1 MKKSKVFIGVIDT
14 NAKGEFFIESNQINH
29 TVYLKEPSLKYF
41 YNDHVEFY
49 INKRKRKGRCL
60 GEIIRLVKR
69 EKNEY
74 VGVLQKNKGFAFSI
88 IDDKKIHVDIFIPK
102 DEINNAENGDKVLV
116 EILEWK
122 RNDISPTGRI
132 KEILGKPGEHETE
145 IKSILKNSNI
155 SLDFPK
161 EVLDYTNK
169 ISKTISE
176 NEIAKR
182 RDLREELTFTIDPED
197 AKDFD
202 DAISY
207 RQVEKN
213 TYEVG
218 IHIAD
223 VSHYVENKS
232 VLDLE
237 AYKRGTSIYLVD
249 RVIPMLPEILSNM
262 VCSLRPDEEKFTFS
276 SIFKINSKGE
286 IIEEWYGKT
295 VIKSNKR
302 FSYAEAQEIID
313 KKKGK
318 ISKENSLTNKA
329 YEVEKNLVEAII
341 NLNEIAQQRRKEREK
356 QGSINF
362 NKKEI
367 KFKLDNKQNPIEV
380 LFKESKEA
388 NKLVEEFMLL
398 ANQKVAELFKKLKK
412 APSVYRVHDLPDNE
426 KLKALK
432 IIVKEFGYVLDISSR
447 EGTTKTL
454 NKLLKDVQGKKEQNL
469 IETLAIRSMSKAEYS
484 TQNIGHYG
492 LAFKNYTHFTSPIR
506 RYPDIMVH
514 RILNECLSNMPTK
527 QKGLEKKC
535 KHCSEQENNATKA
548 ERDSIKY
555 MQIKYM
561 ENKKG
566 QEFKGIIS
574 GITDWGLYVELEEN
588 KCEGMVYVKDIK
600 GDNFVFDQTRQAL
613 KGTKTDI
620 TYQLGDEVYVKV
632 KKTDLVKKHLD
643 FTII

>member
-49 INKRKRKGRCL
+49 INKRKRKGRYL

-102 DEINNAENGDKVLV
+102 EEINNAENGDKVLV

-213 TYEVG
+213 IYEVG

-262 VCSLRPDEEKFTFS
+262 VCSLRPNEEKFTFS

-329 YEVEKNLVEAII
+329 YEVEKDMVEAII

-412 APSVYRVHDLPDNE
+412 SPSVYRVHDLPDNE

-566 QEFKGIIS
+566 EEFKGIIS

-600 GDNFVFDQTRQAL
+600 EDNFVFDQTRQAL

>member
-1 MKKSKVFIGVIDT
+1 MKKSKLFTGVIVVNT
-14 NAKGEFFIESNQINH
+14 KGEFFIESKQINH
-29 TVYLKEPSLKYF
+29 TIHLKEPSLKYF
-41 YNDHVEFY
+41 YNDHVEFFV
-49 INKRKRKGRCL
+49 NKRKRKGKYL
-60 GEIIRLVKR
+60 GEITRLVKR
-69 EKNEY
+69 DKNEY

-102 DEINNAENGDKVLV
+102 EETNDAENGDKVLV

-122 RNDISPTGRI
+122 RNDISPIGRV

-145 IKSILKNSNI
+145 IKSILKKSNI
-155 SLDFPK
+155 SLEFPA
-161 EVLDYTNK
+161 EVLDYTGK
-169 ISKTISE
+169 ISKTVSE
-176 NEIAKR
+176 KEIKNR
-182 RDLREELTFTIDPED
+182 RDFRKELTFTIDPED

-207 RQVEKN
+207 KEIEKN
-213 TYEVG
+213 IYEVG

-223 VSHYVENKS
+223 VSHYVEKNS
-232 VLDLE
+232 ALDLE

-249 RVIPMLPEILSNM
+249 RVVPMLPEILSNM
-262 VCSLRPDEEKFTFS
+262 VCSLRPKEEKYTFS
-276 SIFKINSKGE
+276 AIFKINSKGKT
-286 IIEEWYGKT
+286 IEEWYGKT
-295 VIKSNKR
+295 VIKSDKR
-302 FSYAEAQEIID
+302 FSYAEAQEIIETNN
-313 KKKGK
+313 GT
-318 ISKENSLTNKA
+318 ISKEKSLTNKS
-329 YEVEKNLVEAII
+329 YKVEKNLVDAII
-341 NLNEIAQQRRKEREK
+341 NLNEIAKQKREEREK
-356 QGSINF
+356 EGSINF

-367 KFKLDNKQNPIEV
+367 KFQLDGENKPIEV
-380 LFKESKEA
+380 VFKESKDA

-398 ANQKVAELFKKLKK
+398 ANKKVAELFKKLKK
-412 APSVYRVHDLPDNE
+412 VPSVYRIHDVPDKE

-432 IIVKEFGYVLDISSR
+432 TIVKEFGYNLDISSR

-454 NKLLKDVQGKKEQNL
+454 NKLLKDVKGKKEQNL

-514 RILNECLSNMPTK
+514 RTLNECLLNKESK
-527 QKGLEKKC
+527 QKGVEKKC
-535 KHCSEQENNATKA
+535 KHCSEQENIATKA

-561 ENKKG
+561 EDKKDIK
-566 QEFKGIIS
+566 FKGIIS

-588 KCEGMVYVKDIK
+588 KCEGMVYIKDIK
-600 GDNFVFDQTRQAL
+600 QDNFIFNQTTQTL
-613 KGTKTDI
+613 KGTKTGI
-620 TYQLGDEVYVKV
+620 KYQLGDEVYVKV
-632 KKTDLVKKHLD
+632 KKTDLAKKHLD

>member
-1 MKKSKVFIGVIDT
+1 MKKSKLFTGVIVVNT
-14 NAKGEFFIESNQINH
+14 KGEFFIESKQINH
-29 TVYLKEPSLKYF
+29 TIHLKEPSLKYF
-41 YNDHVEFY
+41 YNDHVEFFV
-49 INKRKRKGRCL
+49 NKRKRKGKYL
-60 GEIIRLVKR
+60 GEITRLVKR
-69 EKNEY
+69 DKNEY

-102 DEINNAENGDKVLV
+102 EETNDAENGDKVLV

-122 RNDISPTGRI
+122 RNDISPIGRV

-145 IKSILKNSNI
+145 IKSILKKSNI
-155 SLDFPK
+155 SLEFPA
-161 EVLDYTNK
+161 EVLDYTGK
-169 ISKTISE
+169 ISKTVSE
-176 NEIAKR
+176 KEIKNR
-182 RDLREELTFTIDPED
+182 RDFRKELTFTIDPED

-207 RQVEKN
+207 KEIEKN
-213 TYEVG
+213 IYEVG

-223 VSHYVENKS
+223 VSHYVEKNS
-232 VLDLE
+232 ALDLE

-249 RVIPMLPEILSNM
+249 RVVPMLPEILSNM
-262 VCSLRPDEEKFTFS
+262 VCSLRPKEEKYTFS
-276 SIFKINSKGE
+276 AIFKINSKGKT
-286 IIEEWYGKT
+286 IEEWYGKT
-295 VIKSNKR
+295 VIKSDKR
-302 FSYAEAQEIID
+302 FSYAEAQEIIETNN
-313 KKKGK
+313 GT
-318 ISKENSLTNKA
+318 ISKEKSLTNKS
-329 YEVEKNLVEAII
+329 YQVEKNLVDAII
-341 NLNEIAQQRRKEREK
+341 NLNEIAKQKREEREK
-356 QGSINF
+356 EGSINF

-367 KFKLDNKQNPIEV
+367 KFQLDGENKPIEV
-380 LFKESKEA
+380 VFKESKDA

-398 ANQKVAELFKKLKK
+398 ANKKVAELFKKLKK
-412 APSVYRVHDLPDNE
+412 VPSVYRIHDVPDKE

-432 IIVKEFGYVLDISSR
+432 TIVKEFGYNLDISSR

-454 NKLLKDVQGKKEQNL
+454 NKLLKDVKGKKEQNL

-514 RILNECLSNMPTK
+514 RTLNECLLNKESK
-527 QKGLEKKC
+527 QKGVEKKC
-535 KHCSEQENNATKA
+535 KHCSEQENIATKA

-561 ENKKG
+561 EDKKDIK
-566 QEFKGIIS
+566 FKGIIS

-588 KCEGMVYVKDIK
+588 KCEGMVYIKDIK
-600 GDNFVFDQTRQAL
+600 QDNFIFNQATQTL
-613 KGTKTDI
+613 KGTKTGI
-620 TYQLGDEVYVKV
+620 KYQLGDEVYVKV
-632 KKTDLVKKHLD
+632 KKTDLAKKHLD